1 MHWLTDNW
9 HTLFPYPWGS
19 ISLSILALACGG
31 WVGIERQR
39 KEKPAGIRTM
49 ALIALG
55 ASTFTMVG
63 YAFTSSTGDSGR
75 VAAQIV
81 TGIGFL
87 GGGVLL
93 RGNTGIRGVT
103 TAATIWLVAAM
114 GMAIGAGHAGAG
126 VGIALLT
133 RGVLSLVN
141 RWESS
146 KFAGA
151 SAFTI
156 RLTIDPEAGKTEV
169 KLENLFE
176 QFHVPFKAIKRQP
189 EADGRELWI
198 VQSKLPRWAYHELL
212 MALVEEPKICSIQR

>member
-19 ISLSILALACGG
+19 ISLSILALICGG

-49 ALIALG
+49 ALISLG
-55 ASTFTMVG
+55 AATFTMVG

-93 RGNTGIRGVT
+93 RGATGIRGVT

-126 VGIALLT
+126 MGIALLARVT
-133 RGVLSLVN
+133 LGLVN

-146 KFAGA
+146 KLAGA
-151 SAFTI
+151 HDATI
-156 RLTIDPEAGKTEV
+156 EVTIDPEAGKTEL
-169 KLENLFE
+169 KLESLFE
-176 QFHVPFKAIKRQP
+176 QFHISLKAVQRQP
-189 EADGRELWI
+189 AEDGREQWT
-198 VQSKLPRWAYHELL
+198 VQCKLPRWAYHELL
-212 MALVEEPKICSIQR
+212 MALVEEPKVCSIKR

>member
-9 HTLFPYPWGS
+9 HSLFPYPWGS

-31 WVGIERQR
+31 WVGVERQR

-75 VAAQIV
+75 VAAQ
-81 TGIGFL
+81 L

-146 KFAGA
+146 KLAGA

-176 QFHVPFKAIKRQP
+176 QFHVPFKAIQRQP
-189 EADGRELWI
+189 AADGRELWV
-198 VQSKLPRWAYHELL
+198 VQSKLPHWAYHELL

>member
-9 HTLFPYPWGS
+9 HSLFPYPWGS
-19 ISLSILALACGG
+19 IFLSILALLCGG

-55 ASTFTMVG
+55 SSTFTMIG
-63 YAFTSSTGDSGR
+63 YSFASNTGDSGR
-75 VAAQIV
+75 VAAQVV

-93 RGNTGIRGVT
+93 RESTGIRGVT

-126 VGIALLT
+126 VGLALLA
-133 RGVLSLVN
+133 RGVLSFAD

-146 KFAGA
+146 RLAGA
-151 SAFTI
+151 SAFVI
-156 RLTIDPEAGKTEV
+156 RLLVDPAEGKSEV
-169 KLENLFE
+169 RLENLLA
-176 QFHVPFKAIKRQP
+176 QFHVTMQAVERQP
-189 EADGRELWI
+189 AADDRELWI
-198 VQSKLPRWAYHELL
+198 LRCQLPRWAYHELL
-212 MALVEEPKICSIQR
+212 MALIEEPHVCSIQR